1 MGYRIEYALES
12 RAMVVRVSGCTH
24 THAKTIARE
33 IQREARR
40 AAIKHLVIDV
50 RGLVDRFGNL
60 GALVLG
66 TCRNRRV
73 AVIDDD
79 KDKELY
85 HPFSEDAAR
94 LVNAELR
101 YFADPGAALAW
112 LGG

>member
-1 MGYRIEYALES
+1 MGYRIEYGLES
-12 RAMVVRVSGCTH
+12 RAMVVRVFGCTH

-40 AAIKHLVIDV
+40 AAIKHLVLDV

-73 AVIDDD
+73 AVIDDED
-79 KDKELY
+79 DEALDQ
-85 HPFSEDAAR
+85 PFSEDAAR
-94 LVNAELR
+94 RRDAELR
-101 YFADPGAALAW
+101 YFADPDAALAW